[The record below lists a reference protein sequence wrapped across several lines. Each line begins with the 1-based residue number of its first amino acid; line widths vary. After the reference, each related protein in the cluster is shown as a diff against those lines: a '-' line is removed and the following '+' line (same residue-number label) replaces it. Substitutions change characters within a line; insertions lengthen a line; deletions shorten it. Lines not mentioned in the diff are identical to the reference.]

1 MLFGTIKGTL
11 IRPKIDKSRND
22 VSVREYG
29 AEIEP
34 NENMKLKLLF
44 GTIKGT

>member
-1 MLFGTIKGTL
+1 MLFGTIKGS
-11 IRPKIDKSRND
+11 KIFKSRND